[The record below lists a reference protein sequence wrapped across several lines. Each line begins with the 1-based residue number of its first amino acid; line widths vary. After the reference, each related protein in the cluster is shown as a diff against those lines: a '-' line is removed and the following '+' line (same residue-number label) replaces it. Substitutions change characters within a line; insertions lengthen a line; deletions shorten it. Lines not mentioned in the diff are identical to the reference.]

1 MRIAIVNDLAIAI
14 EMLRRTL
21 ARAPGHQL
29 AWTAR
34 DGEEAVRLCARDR
47 PDLILMDLFMP
58 VMDGVEAT
66 RRIMRESPCAILV
79 VTADVTD
86 SVSKVFEA
94 MGAGA
99 LDAVNTPIH
108 GEGDT
113 AASPLLA
120 KIEMIGKLIA
130 PHPRPVEPRPRTEP
144 ACAFPLIVIGAST
157 GGPAALAALLGPL
170 PRHFPVAVLIV
181 QHVDV
186 QFAGGLADWLGQS
199 CQLEV
204 RTAREG
210 DQPQAGRVLL
220 AATNDHLILT
230 SAQRLTYTPN
240 PLDYP
245 YRPSAT
251 VFFESVAK
259 HWHPPGIAALLTGMG
274 RDGAAGL
281 LALRRAGWRT
291 FSQSRESCAVYG
303 MPKAA
308 EELGAAERV
317 LAPPQMA
324 DALLARI
331 GALRAPELSRRP
343 PCP

>member
-1 MRIAIVNDLAIAI
+1 MRIAIVNDLAIAVEI
-14 EMLRRTL
+14 LRRTL
-21 ARAPGHQL
+21 TRAPGHQL
-29 AWTAR
+29 AWTAHN
-34 DGEEAVRLCARDR
+34 GQEAVRLCALDR

-99 LDAVNTPIH
+99 LDAVNTPIQ

-120 KIEMIGKLIA
+120 KIETIHKLIA
-130 PHPRPVEPRPRTEP
+130 PHPTPTASGGRAETGNGI
-144 ACAFPLIVIGAST
+144 PLVVIGAST
-157 GGPAALAALLGPL
+157 GGPAVLAALLAPL
-170 PRHFPVAVLIV
+170 PRDFPAAVLVV

-199 CQLEV
+199 CSLEV

-210 DQPQAGRVLL
+210 DRPRAGCVLL
-220 AATNDHLILT
+220 AATNDHMILT
-230 SAQRLTYTPN
+230 STRRLAYTPE
-240 PLDYP
+240 PSDYP
-245 YRPSAT
+245 YRPSAN

-259 HWHPPGIAALLTGMG
+259 YWHSPGVAALLTGMG

-281 LALRRAGWRT
+281 LTLRRAGWRT
-291 FSQSRESCAVYG
+291 FSQNRESCAVYG

-308 EELGAAERV
+308 EELGAAEAAERN
-317 LAPPQMA
+317 PSRP
-324 DALLARI
+324 DRI
-331 GALRAPELSRRP
+331 SLRTL
-343 PCP
+343 